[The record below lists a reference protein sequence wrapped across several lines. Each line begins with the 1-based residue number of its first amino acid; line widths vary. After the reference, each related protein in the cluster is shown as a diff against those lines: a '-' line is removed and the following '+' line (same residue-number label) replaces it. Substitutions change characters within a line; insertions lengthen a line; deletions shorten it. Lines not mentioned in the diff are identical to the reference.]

1 MMSAK
6 LATPCLLKIKIFRN
20 KGYDVI
26 IPDYDVVN
34 KSLSRDSNDIVG
46 VVMRGKFRD
55 SSISMRDVI
64 ITSILPGFDEKN
76 HFFDEWSRF
85 KFHNLGLVLVMTLK
99 SYTSLAKEFK
109 LRFKNFWE
117 LSPTF
122 VEVTRG
128 KPIGETFLDPPS

>member
-1 MMSAK
+1 MVTILMMSAK
-6 LATPCLLKIKIFRN
+6 LTTPCLLKIKIFRN

-76 HFFDEWSRF
+76 HFF
-85 KFHNLGLVLVMTLK
+85 
-99 SYTSLAKEFK
+99 
-109 LRFKNFWE
+109 
-117 LSPTF
+117 
-122 VEVTRG
+122 
-128 KPIGETFLDPPS
+128 